1 MAIIVM
7 LKIDQFRLQIGRGP
21 EQGPVEVLAPHRAD
35 ESFYQR
41 MRKRHVRNRFDFLH
55 FEYSKIGLPLVES
68 IQRIM
73 IRAEVFGQTLP
84 ANRSMKHPAQR
95 HSIHDAAVDAKP
107 DDASRKLV
115 HHNEN
120 PMCSQGCRF
129 ALEQIAAPQTVLHVT
144 EKGEPGRTSRIRFR
158 PVMDAQDAA
167 NNILVDLDA
176 ESQRDLLGNAG
187 AAPVVT

>member
-1 MAIIVM
+1 
-7 LKIDQFRLQIGRGP
+7 
-21 EQGPVEVLAPHRAD
+21 
-35 ESFYQR
+35 
-41 MRKRHVRNRFDFLH
+41 MRKRHVRNRLDFGDS
-55 FEYSKIGLPLVES
+55 EYSKSGLPLVES

-95 HSIHDAAVDAKP
+95 RSIHNAAVDAKP

-120 PMCSQGCRF
+120 PMCSQGCGF

-158 PVMDAQDAA
+158 PVIDAQDAA

>member
-1 MAIIVM
+1 MSSMAIIVM

-21 EQGPVEVLAPHRAD
+21 EQGPVEVFAPHRAD
-35 ESFYQR
+35 ESFYER
-41 MRKRHVRNRFDFLH
+41 MRNRHIRNRFDFLH

-73 IRAEVFGQTLP
+73 IRAEVFGRTLP

-95 HSIHDAAVDAKP
+95 RSIHNAAVDAKP
-107 DDASRKLV
+107 DDASPKLV

-129 ALEQIAAPQTVLHVT
+129 AL
-144 EKGEPGRTSRIRFR
+144 RRSRILACYQN
-158 PVMDAQDAA
+158 PK
-167 NNILVDLDA
+167 N
-176 ESQRDLLGNAG
+176 
-187 AAPVVT
+187 T